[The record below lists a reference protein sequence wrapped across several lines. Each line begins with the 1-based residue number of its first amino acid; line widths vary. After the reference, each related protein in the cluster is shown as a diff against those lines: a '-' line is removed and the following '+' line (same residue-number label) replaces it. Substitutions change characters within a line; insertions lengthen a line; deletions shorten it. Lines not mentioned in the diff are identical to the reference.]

1 MSLNSKGEMNM
12 KKMLF
17 YVTNTIICALYL
29 NIRFLFLLFGD
40 ASKLESGRLTTVNVI
55 TAVIGTIMLINIVL
69 SYIECKKKD
78 EK

>member
-1 MSLNSKGEMNM
+1 M

-17 YVTNTIICALYL
+17 YVTNTVICALYL

-40 ASKLESGRLTTVNVI
+40 ASKLESGKLILVNVI
-55 TAVIGTIMLINIVL
+55 TAVIGTIMFINIVL
-69 SYIECKKKD
+69 SFIECKKKD

>member
-1 MSLNSKGEMNM
+1 M

-40 ASKLESGRLTTVNVI
+40 ASKLESGRLTLINVI

-69 SYIECKKKD
+69 SFIECKKKD

>member
-1 MSLNSKGEMNM
+1 M

-17 YVTNTIICALYL
+17 YVSNTIICALYL

-40 ASKLESGRLTTVNVI
+40 ASKLESGRLTLINVI
-55 TAVIGTIMLINIVL
+55 TAVMGTIMLINIVL
-69 SYIECKKKD
+69 SFIECKKKD

>member
-1 MSLNSKGEMNM
+1 MNM

-40 ASKLESGRLTTVNVI
+40 ASKLESGRLTLINVI

>member
-1 MSLNSKGEMNM
+1 M

-40 ASKLESGRLTTVNVI
+40 ASKLESGRLTLINVI
-55 TAVIGTIMLINIVL
+55 TAVMGTIMLINIVL
-69 SYIECKKKD
+69 SFIECKKKD

>member
-1 MSLNSKGEMNM
+1 M

-17 YVTNTIICALYL
+17 YVTNTIICALCL

-40 ASKLESGRLTTVNVI
+40 ASKLESGRLTTINVI

>member
-1 MSLNSKGEMNM
+1 M

-29 NIRFLFLLFGD
+29 HIRFLFLLFGD
-40 ASKLESGRLTTVNVI
+40 ASKLESGRLTLINVI

>member
-1 MSLNSKGEMNM
+1 M

-40 ASKLESGRLTTVNVI
+40 ASKLESGRLTTINVI

>member
-1 MSLNSKGEMNM
+1 M

-40 ASKLESGRLTTVNVI
+40 ASKLESGRLTLINVI
-55 TAVIGTIMLINIVL
+55 TAVMGTIMLINIVL

>member
-1 MSLNSKGEMNM
+1 M

-17 YVTNTIICALYL
+17 NVTNTIICALCL

-69 SYIECKKKD
+69 SYIECKMKD

>member
-1 MSLNSKGEMNM
+1 MNM

-40 ASKLESGRLTTVNVI
+40 ASKLESGRLTLINVI

-69 SYIECKKKD
+69 SFIECKKKD